1 MNEYLV
7 KKINSGLRGQ
17 IYATRLRDEKICLER
32 VGRHEEVRFWY
43 NQMACLIGGSAMR
56 LLKASYPTPL
66 RSGGVLPGT
75 WTNRFSDGKEA
86 LNDEQ
91 LLEAACQAPSE
102 FSDMVGYLA
111 WHDDWPYAISN
122 VSGMQ
127 NMCKSMSE
135 VGNIVYGFDYKATVQ
150 VGGSTETSAVKRV
163 KEALKELKKSGRT
176 VYQEDRLLAFLETL
190 LNSRFL
196 HFYHEVSID

>member
-7 KKINSGLRGQ
+7 KKIQSGFSGS
-17 IYATRLRDEKICLER
+17 IFATKHCDGKIRLVR
-32 VGRHEEVRFWY
+32 VGTHEEVRFWY
-43 NQMACLIGGSAMR
+43 NQMACLIGGAAMR
-56 LLKASYPTPL
+56 TLKASYPAPF

-86 LNDEQ
+86 LNEEQ

-111 WHDDWPYAISN
+111 WYDDWPYGITQ

-127 NMCKSMSE
+127 KMCKSMSE
-135 VGNIVYGFDYKATVQ
+135 VGNIVYGFDYKASVP
-150 VGGSTETSAVKRV
+150 VGGSMETSAVKRV
-163 KEALKELKKSGRT
+163 KEALKGLKKEGR
-176 VYQEDRLLAFLETL
+176 VVFQEDRLQAFLDTL
-190 LNSRFL
+190 LTARFL